1 MPPVWLTYGAKVMP
15 KLAKIITKLP
25 NQVVWCVAM
34 EQVGVQINGQW
45 KDCLNIEGW
54 SNDIKNSLERE
65 ELSFIL
71 EFLI

>member
-1 MPPVWLTYGAKVMP
+1 MVKV
-15 KLAKIITKLP
+15 A

>member
-1 MPPVWLTYGAKVMP
+1 MLSCGDEATVKV
-15 KLAKIITKLP
+15 A

-34 EQVGVQINGQW
+34 EQVGVQINGEW

-54 SNDIKNSLERE
+54 SNVIKNNLEIE
-65 ELSFIL
+65 ELGFLL